1 MVFVQDGMPFFSIL
15 RMHIAC
21 VIMEQRLALEVE
33 PVVFWITSEL
43 METIYLLQ
51 VDKHARNM
59 DNEKIFYE
67 VQTRWPAMESVFYT
81 VFRVPSATWS
91 DFHIELEID
100 GRDLFL
106 SEYKEPMYA

>member
-15 RMHIAC
+15 RMHVAC
-21 VIMEQRLALEVE
+21 VIMERKLAVEVE

-43 METIYLLQ
+43 METMYLLQ
-51 VDKHARNM
+51 VDGHMRCM
-59 DNEKIFYE
+59 DNERIFYE
-67 VQTRWPAMESVFYT
+67 IQTRWPMMESTFYA

-91 DFHIELEID
+91 EFNVELEID

-106 SEYKEPMYA
+106 SEYKEPVYV